1 MAKIRIRDSPIII
14 WHFLGTNNIVA
25 NCTNIQ
31 LLTLPSLCYD
41 KSHCPRLFDQKIYEP
56 FLIINLFFL
65 ICYSTWYYIF
75 KLEAVSEVDSLG
87 GRSPLFHLFHYEER
101 KFFYISL
108 KKLWDSGIMWLRYFS
123 FFLSGTFVYEPI
135 LFKISM
141 NANIV
146 KTQFFIKSSTTLK
159 VFQGHKQWPFY
170 LKIHFSSVY
179 VIDWLKKQMLLNI
192 MNEQSLTYTKTTFV
206 LTLTYVLMDNFLS
219 LFLSTSTNPYF
230 STTKVYWIKKW
241 V

>member
-1 MAKIRIRDSPIII
+1 M
-14 WHFLGTNNIVA
+14 
-25 NCTNIQ
+25 
-31 LLTLPSLCYD
+31 
-41 KSHCPRLFDQKIYEP
+41 
-56 FLIINLFFL
+56 

-108 KKLWDSGIMWLRYFS
+108 KKLWDSGILWLRDFS

-192 MNEQSLTYTKTTFV
+192 MKEQSLTYTKTTFV
-206 LTLTYVLMDNFLS
+206 LTLTYILMDNFLS
-219 LFLSTSTNPYF
+219 LFPSTSTNPYF
-230 STTKVYWIKKW
+230 YTTKHYISIWDQKLGLNAFAVVVVARASLSIVIKW
-241 V
+241 FSPGQIQELCYIQRSVP